1 MTMGRM
7 SLEERLEMAAEFG
20 KYFCFLNVWKK
31 DIRVLRED
39 GLIVDEQYPVCKGKF
54 YCRLSWELAYPKKG
68 QAPNRATR
76 LWQIATD
83 HNEAMSRKLNNEK
96 KP

>member
-31 DIRVLRED
+31 NIKDLRED
-39 GLIVDEQYPVCKGKF
+39 GLIVDEQYPVCKGKY
-54 YCRLSWELAYPKKG
+54 YCRISWELGYPKKN
-68 QAPNRATR
+68 QPLTRANR
-76 LWQIATD
+76 LWQIATK
-83 HNEAMSRKLNNEK
+83 HNEAMAKKLNNDNK
-96 KP
+96 